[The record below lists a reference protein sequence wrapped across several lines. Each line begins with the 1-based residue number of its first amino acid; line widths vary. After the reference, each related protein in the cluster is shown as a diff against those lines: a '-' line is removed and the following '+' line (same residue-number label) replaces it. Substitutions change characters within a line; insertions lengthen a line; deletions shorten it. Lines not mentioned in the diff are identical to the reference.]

1 MERIHWFVRNGG
13 IEPLTGCSSMSNE
26 WEFETWSD
34 KYLAKL
40 QRKGY
45 PLFSSG
51 EARGSKPATEAVV
64 QTLSGTGG
72 TI

>member
-1 MERIHWFVRNGG
+1 MVHMERIHWFVRNGG
-13 IEPLTGCSSMSNE
+13 IEPLTGNSSMSNE

-45 PLFSSG
+45 PLFV
-51 EARGSKPATEAVV
+51 R
-64 QTLSGTGG
+64 
-72 TI
+72 